1 MSAKNVLLDVKR
13 NVNELQF
20 FQKILYFNFFQAF
33 FIFDLHIG
41 LWVRFF
47 IKSVWLS
54 VHQHYRDSTDTYQVP
69 KKMGNKMV
77 TLFCSII

>member
-33 FIFDLHIG
+33 FIFDLHILCFQNAG
-41 LWVRFF
+41 GSW
-47 IKSVWLS
+47 
-54 VHQHYRDSTDTYQVP
+54 YQEE
-69 KKMGNKMV
+69 NKE
-77 TLFCSII
+77 